1 MARQY
6 LNPETLSSTSGR
18 YTQVVKSGNMIFVA
32 GQVSSDAAGKVV
44 GENDVKAQ
52 ARQVY
57 KNLEAAL
64 KSVGGSLSD
73 VVKTTTYLT
82 RAENFPVWS
91 PVRAEIW
98 PANPPTSTLVIVSA
112 LASPAFLIEVETIAI
127 IGDR

>member
-6 LNPETLSSTSGR
+6 LNPDTLSPTRGR
-18 YTQVVKSGNMIFVA
+18 YTQVIKSGNMIFVA

-64 KSVGGSLSD
+64 KSVGGSFSD

-82 RAENFPVWS
+82 KQENFQVWS
-91 PVRAEIW
+91 PIRAEIW
-98 PANPPTSTLVIVSA
+98 PTNPPTSTLLIVSG
-112 LASPAFLIEVETIAI
+112 LATPAYLIEVEAIAI

>member
-6 LNPETLSSTSGR
+6 LNPNTLSPTRGR
-18 YTQVVKSGNMIFVA
+18 YTQVIKSGNMIFVA

-64 KSVGGSLSD
+64 KSVGGSFSD

-82 RAENFPVWS
+82 KQENFQVWS
-91 PVRAEIW
+91 PIRAEIW
-98 PANPPTSTLVIVSA
+98 PTNPPTSTLLIVSG
-112 LASPAFLIEVETIAI
+112 LATPAYLIEVEAIAI